1 VELPQN
7 PLALAT
13 ERPRGDGRFTIMN
26 SELVGNLGSVDHE
39 VETKIARSC
48 GVDEE
53 KTTDLI
59 MIPLLGSVGTRVEP
73 PKFGMRQAVELHR
86 CSLTS

>member
-13 ERPRGDGRFTIMN
+13 EPPHCDGRFTVRH
-26 SELVGNLGSVDHE
+26 SKLVGNLCSVDEE

-48 GVDEE
+48 GVDEQ
-53 KTTDLI
+53 KATDLI
-59 MIPLLGSVGTRVEP
+59 MIPLLGTKGTAVEP
-73 PKFGMRQAVELHR
+73 PEFRMRETVELH
-86 CSLTS
+86 SFS